1 MISFLKRKPAV
12 ALAPP
17 AILSRFLDGCSV
29 EVMPKTLAKLPD
41 IDGLFPKGTR
51 VYIAHI
57 AGTPI
62 ADMVATAKRLR
73 DAGYTP
79 MPHIPARLVPDQ
91 KTFEHWL
98 SAYGNEA
105 GVTQALVLAGG
116 VAVPAGAFDSSMQLL
131 DSGAFDRAGF
141 TRLHVAG
148 HPEGNTDIDTNG
160 GDEQVMQALAWKQ
173 ALSERSDAQMAIV
186 TQFVFDADP
195 VVSWAR
201 RIQAAGIDLPI
212 HVGLAGPAKLQTL
225 IKYAIACGVGPSIGV
240 LRKRAADVTKL
251 MTPYAPT
258 DLATD
263 LAEHATHIPGIQQA
277 HLFPLGGIPASA
289 EWLSHNAPPP
299 HEGN

>member
-17 AILSRFLDGCSV
+17 ATLTTFLQGCSV

-62 ADMVATAKRLR
+62 AEMVATAKRLQN
-73 DAGYTP
+73 AGYTP
-79 MPHIPARLVPDQ
+79 MPHIPARLVPDV
-91 KTFEHWL
+91 KTFEQWL
-98 SAYGNEA
+98 DAYRTEA

-116 VAVPAGAFDSSMQLL
+116 VAEPTGAFHSSMQLL
-131 DSGAFDRAGF
+131 DTGAFDRAGF
-141 TRLHVAG
+141 NRLHVAG
-148 HPEGNTDIDTNG
+148 HPEGNIDIDRDG
-160 GDEQVMQALAWKQ
+160 GEAQVMEALAWKQ

-186 TQFVFDADP
+186 TQFVFAADP
-195 VVSWAR
+195 VVAWAG
-201 RIQAAGIDLPI
+201 RIRAAGIDLPI

-225 IKYAIACGVGPSIGV
+225 IKYAIACGVGPSLGV

-263 LAEHATHIPGIQQA
+263 LAEHAAQTPGIQQA

-289 EWLSHNAPPP
+289 EWLSHNAQ
-299 HEGN
+299 HHLEGK

>member
-17 AILSRFLDGCSV
+17 AILTTFLDGFSV

-62 ADMVATAKRLR
+62 AEMVATAKRLK

-79 MPHIPARLVPDQ
+79 MPHIPARLVPDN
-91 KTFEHWL
+91 KTFEQWL
-98 SAYGNEA
+98 SAYRTDA
-105 GVTQALVLAGG
+105 GVSQALVLAGG
-116 VAVPAGAFDSSMQLL
+116 IADPVGAFSSSMQLL
-131 DSGAFDRAGF
+131 ETGAFDRAGF

-148 HPEGNTDIDTNG
+148 HPEGNIDIDTDG
-160 GDEQVMQALAWKQ
+160 GDQQVMQALAWKQ
-173 ALSERSDAQMAIV
+173 ALSDRTDAQMAIV
-186 TQFVFDADP
+186 TQFVFAADP

-201 RIQAAGIDLPI
+201 RINAAGIDLPI

-225 IKYAIACGVGPSIGV
+225 IKYAIACGVGPSLGV

-258 DLATD
+258 DLALE
-263 LAEHATHIPGIQQA
+263 LAKHAKDTPGIVQA

-289 EWLSHNAPPP
+289 EWLSHNA
-299 HEGN
+299 HHHLEGN